1 MKTEN
6 ENGKPIK
13 VAGQQSEYSSSVKML
28 IRQYVNIN
36 ANTCVFGK
44 FSHEFLGQSIGF
56 SVINQG
62 IFSDKSNLG
71 RDICHMTINNPN
83 QSDKKNKERYF
94 LKARTNHYRL
104 NAPVANLVVPFPR

>member
-13 VAGQQSEYSSSVKML
+13 VAGQQSEYSSSVTML

-44 FSHEFLGQSIGF
+44 FSHEFLGQSVRF
-56 SVINQG
+56 NLINQG

-71 RDICHMTINNPN
+71 RDICHMTINYPN
-83 QSDKKNKERYF
+83 QADKKIKEQYS
-94 LKARTNHYRL
+94 LNARTNHRHL
-104 NAPVANLVVPFPR
+104 NAPVVNLVGQFPR

>member
-13 VAGQQSEYSSSVKML
+13 VAGHLCGYPANVKML
-28 IRQYVNIN
+28 IRQYNYTNVK
-36 ANTCVFGK
+36 TCVFGK
-44 FSHEFLGQSIGF
+44 FSDEFLGQLIGF

-71 RDICHMTINNPN
+71 RDLCHMSVNNPY
-83 QSDKKNKERYF
+83 QADKKNKERYF
-94 LKARTNHYRL
+94 LNARTNHYHL
-104 NAPVANLVVPFPR
+104 NAPVANLVIPFPR